1 MTERK
6 FERKFDRRDFLNRRD
21 FLKGIAL
28 GATSV
33 GLVGVGL
40 RDPKEGTRAFVSEVS
55 ASENGLVEFPSP
67 EEFSPDD
74 GWEKFTWQEQEILIN
89 QGDGWLAT
97 KSGDFVYSMENQ
109 LWVGT
114 WLTPEWKKYRGA
126 EIFGHPIS
134 DSQEKT
140 LPGRYIQ
147 AFENLVVGVKPGERD
162 SVHFVDIGRE
172 MCPLSLQKEDAEIA
186 GEFRSFWDTG
196 GERVLEKPISER
208 LTTEDNVVTQYFE
221 NGKLNFNPKTGL
233 VSLENLGEAWSKKK
247 TQEGVLEK
255 PPICKFEDLLPSY
268 IEEIKKGE
276 NPNIIYVV
284 IARTLWESRLYEQR
298 GVEILEKRFFE
309 ERARKAADCLLSDK
323 TAAELDNQ
331 TFKDARTILLASLN
345 QLPTEKNVVAGKEV
359 NITALKAKLEG
370 DPNSLQLLS
379 DLEGIAKDQEHS
391 LPSFASI
398 LWLTDFLQRIKG

>member
-1 MTERK
+1 MTP
-6 FERKFDRRDFLNRRD
+6 DRQIGSSGKVLNRRD

-28 GATSV
+28 GVTSV
-33 GLVGVGL
+33 GLAGVGIRNL
-40 RDPKEGTRAFVSEVS
+40 KEGTRAFVSEVS

-67 EEFSPDD
+67 EEFSSDD
-74 GWEKFTWQEQEILIN
+74 GWEKFTWQGQKLLIN
-89 QGDGWLAT
+89 QSDGWLAT
-97 KSGDFVYSMENQ
+97 RGGDFVYSMENQ

-196 GERVLEKPISER
+196 GKRVLEKPISER

-247 TQEGVLEK
+247 AQEGVLEK
-255 PPICKFEDLLPSY
+255 PPIYKFEDLLPSY

-309 ERARKAADCLLSDK
+309 ERAGKAADCLLSDK

-345 QLPTEKNVVAGKEV
+345 QVPTEKEIVAGKEV
-359 NITALKAKLEG
+359 NISALKAKLEG

-379 DLEGIAKDQEHS
+379 DLEGIAKDQEHG
-391 LPSFASI
+391 LPSLASI

>member
-1 MTERK
+1 MSQEK
-6 FERKFDRRDFLNRRD
+6 KFDRRD

-33 GLVGVGL
+33 GLTGIGIRNL
-40 RDPKEGTRAFVSEVS
+40 KEGSRTFVSEVS
-55 ASENGLVEFPSP
+55 ASENGLIEFLSP
-67 EEFSPDD
+67 EKFSSGD
-74 GWEKFTWQEQEILIN
+74 GWEKFTWQGQETLIN
-89 QGDGWLAT
+89 QRDGWLAT
-97 KSGDFVYSMENQ
+97 RAGDFLYSMENQ

-126 EIFGHPIS
+126 KIFGHPIS

-140 LPGRYIQ
+140 LQGRYIQ
-147 AFENLVVGVKPGERD
+147 SFENLVVGVRPGERD

-172 MCPLSLQKEDAEIA
+172 MCSLSLQKEDAEIA
-186 GEFRSFWDTG
+186 GEFKSFWDTG
-196 GERVLEKPISER
+196 GEGVLGKPISER
-208 LTTEDNVVTQYFE
+208 LATEDNVVTQYFE

-255 PPICKFEDLLPSY
+255 PRIYKLEDLLPFY

-276 NPNIIYVV
+276 NPNIIYIV
-284 IARTLWESRLYEQR
+284 IARTLWESKIYKQR
-298 GVEILEKRFFE
+298 GIGILEKRFFE
-309 ERARKAADCLLSDK
+309 ERARKATDCLLSDK
-323 TAAELDNQ
+323 TVAELDNQ

-345 QLPTEKNVVAGKEV
+345 QLPTEKEIVAGEEA
-359 NITALKAKLEG
+359 NISALKAKLEG

-379 DLEGIAKDQEHS
+379 DLEGIARDQERS

-398 LWLTDFLQRIKG
+398 LWLTDFCKRII

>member
-1 MTERK
+1 MTP
-6 FERKFDRRDFLNRRD
+6 DRQIGSSGKVFNRRD

-33 GLVGVGL
+33 GLAGIGIRNL
-40 RDPKEGTRAFVSEVS
+40 KEGTRTFVSEVS
-55 ASENGLVEFPSP
+55 ASENGLIEFPSP
-67 EEFSPDD
+67 EKFSPDD
-74 GWEKFTWQEQEILIN
+74 GWEKFTWQGQEILIN
-89 QGDGWLAT
+89 QRDGWLAT
-97 KSGDFVYSMENQ
+97 RAGDFLYSMENQ

-126 EIFGHPIS
+126 KIFGHPIS

-147 AFENLVVGVKPGERD
+147 SFENLVVGVRPGERD

-196 GERVLEKPISER
+196 GERVLGKQISER

-233 VSLENLGEAWSKKK
+233 VSLENLGETWSKKK

-255 PPICKFEDLLPSY
+255 PQIYKLEDLLPSY

-276 NPNIIYVV
+276 NPNIIYIV
-284 IARTLWESRLYEQR
+284 IARTLWESKIYKQR
-298 GVEILEKRFFE
+298 GIGILEKRFFE

-323 TAAELDNQ
+323 TVAELDNQ

-345 QLPTEKNVVAGKEV
+345 QLPTEKEIVIGEEA
-359 NITALKAKLEG
+359 NISALKAKLEG

-379 DLEGIAKDQEHS
+379 DLEGIAKDQERS